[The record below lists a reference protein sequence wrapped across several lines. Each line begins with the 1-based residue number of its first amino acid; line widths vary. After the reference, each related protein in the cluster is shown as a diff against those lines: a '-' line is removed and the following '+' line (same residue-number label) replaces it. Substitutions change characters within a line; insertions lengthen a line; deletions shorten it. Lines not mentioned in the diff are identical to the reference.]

1 MSGLRDFSDEQL
13 LAECR
18 VETFR
23 GPGPGGQKRNKTSS
37 GVRIAHQ
44 PSGLNAIATES
55 RSQQT
60 NRSVALSRL
69 RIRLAVQIRE
79 PWGGKSVNLRISRRS
94 ADYPAAVGLLLDA
107 LADSDWSVSVAAEKL
122 GTTTGQIA
130 KFLHADEDV
139 LTEANLQRGR
149 RGLKKLG

>member
-1 MSGLRDFSDEQL
+1 
-13 LAECR
+13 
-18 VETFR
+18 
-23 GPGPGGQKRNKTSS
+23 
-37 GVRIAHQ
+37 
-44 PSGLNAIATES
+44 
-55 RSQQT
+55 
-60 NRSVALSRL
+60 
-69 RIRLAVQIRE
+69 
-79 PWGGKSVNLRISRRS
+79 
-94 ADYPAAVGLLLDA
+94 LLLDA

>member
-1 MSGLRDFSDEQL
+1 M
-13 LAECR
+13 
-18 VETFR
+18 
-23 GPGPGGQKRNKTSS
+23 
-37 GVRIAHQ
+37 
-44 PSGLNAIATES
+44 
-55 RSQQT
+55 
-60 NRSVALSRL
+60 
-69 RIRLAVQIRE
+69 
-79 PWGGKSVNLRISRRS
+79 NLRISRRS